1 MSKAPFVIVPE
12 LTAIAV
18 AYRQA
23 NFIADEVLPRVPVN
37 TKDFKYQK
45 YALGDAFTVPETAVG
60 RKGTPN
66 QVEFG
71 STEVTDSV
79 VDQALDAPVPN
90 DDIEQWEKAQAN
102 KMAGAANPLYRATT
116 GVQQLVQ
123 TRREKR
129 AADLVFNAAS
139 YGANNKRALSGTDQW
154 SDFVNSKPQD
164 DIANALD
171 GMVMRP
177 NIAVFGR
184 AVWSILSRHPKL
196 CAAVFKN
203 GSNAGLINRQQFAE
217 LFELD
222 QIYVGDAWFNTAK
235 KGQPATVTRLWGKK
249 AALLHRNMQADTDF
263 GITFGM
269 TAQFGGR
276 VAGTIE
282 DSDIGMRGGKRV
294 RSGESLKELITADD
308 LGFLFDTAIV

>member
-1 MSKAPFVIVPE
+1 MSKAPFIIVPE

-23 NFIADEVLPRVPVN
+23 GFIADLVLPRVPVN
-37 TKDFKYQK
+37 TKEFKYQK

-90 DDIEQWEKAQAN
+90 DDIEQWESARAN
-102 KMAGAANPLYRATT
+102 GLAGSANPLYRATT

-139 YGANNKRALSGTDQW
+139 YGAANKRALAGTDQW

-171 GMVMRP
+171 SMVMRP

-184 AVWSILSRHPKL
+184 AAWSVISRHPKL
-196 CAAVFKN
+196 CAAIYKN
-203 GSNAGLINRQQFAE
+203 GTNAGTINRQQFAE
-217 LFELD
+217 LFELEEVL
-222 QIYVGDAWFNTAK
+222 VGDAWFNTAK

-249 AALLHRNMQADTDF
+249 AAFLHRNMQADTDF

-282 DSDIGMRGGKRV
+282 DPDVGMRGGKRV
-294 RSGESLKELITADD
+294 RSGESVKELITADD
-308 LGFLFDTAIV
+308 LGFLFDTVVP